1 MPQALSAQGRIE
13 IGTAQ
18 IVNGIRQPGL
28 LRWLGNAS
36 IGTISQDEKSSQK
49 KESFSGQRLPYRRSI
64 EGRSGKLMVKFDE
77 LTNDNLALGMMGA
90 VTTVSTGTAVTGYA
104 FPTGAKVG
112 DILALPAKNVS
123 AVAVKDSAGTP
134 ATLVLNTNY
143 TLDPV
148 AGSVELLNLGAF
160 VQPFKMD
167 YTPGAY
173 VKISAFTTASPEMYL
188 RFNGVN
194 TDTGEK
200 IMADFYRARP
210 NSFKSIELISDT
222 IFDFDMEFDLLVDSG
237 RAITSADG
245 QFYNITKLA

>member
-36 IGTISQDEKSSQK
+36 IGTISQEEKSSQK
-49 KESFSGQRLPYRRSI
+49 KESFSGQRLPYRRSV
-64 EGRSGKLMVKFDE
+64 EGRAGKLMVKFDE
-77 LTNDNLALGMMGA
+77 LTNDNLALGMMGT
-90 VTTVSTGTAVTGYA
+90 VTTVSTGSAVVGYA
-104 FPTGAKVG
+104 FPSGAKVG
-112 DILALPAKNVS
+112 DILAAPAKNLS
-123 AVAVKDSAGTP
+123 AVAIKDSTGTP
-134 ATLVLNTNY
+134 LTLVLGTNY
-143 TLDPV
+143 TIDPV

-173 VKISAFTTASPEMYL
+173 VKVSAFTTAAPEMYM

-200 IMADFYRARP
+200 IMADFYRVRSGP
-210 NSFKSIELISDT
+210 FKTIELISDT

-237 RAITSADG
+237 RPAAGADG